1 MDEQRREKVRER
13 YNARCGYCGVH
24 EIDTGAT
31 LTIDHHRPLAY
42 DGTENDENLVYCCP
56 RCNQHKGAYWHEI
69 HAPYIRLLHPLN
81 DELTQHIFQQQDA
94 HLLGQT
100 PEGMFYIQRLHLNRP
115 QLVAHR
121 LQQREIQRRLNKV
134 NELRESLRDLRHQ
147 MALAYSIFQETMD
160 EIERETKAIEED
172 ETNTSQN

>member
-1 MDEQRREKVRER
+1 MDEQRREQVRER

-24 EIDTGAT
+24 ETDTEAT

-42 DGTENDENLVYCCP
+42 GGTENDENLVYCCP

-69 HAPYIRLLHPLN
+69 HAPHIRLLHPLD
-81 DELTQHIFQQQDA
+81 DELTQHLSEQQDA
-94 HLLGQT
+94 QLLGQT
-100 PEGMFYIQRLHLNRP
+100 SEGVFYIERLHLNRP

-121 LQQREIQRRLNKV
+121 YQKREIQRRLHKI
-134 NELRESLRDLRHQ
+134 NELQENLRDLRHQ

-172 ETNTSQN
+172 ETNTPQN

>member
-1 MDEQRREKVRER
+1 MSATNRQHRLDTLKIREAE
-13 YNARCGYCGVH
+13 G
-24 EIDTGAT
+24 T
-31 LTIDHHRPLAY
+31 LTQKERKELDAIFAELDVEEAVALKPGIERDQAFIDSLLA
-42 DGTENDENLVYCCP
+42 EEM
-56 RCNQHKGAYWHEI
+56 
-69 HAPYIRLLHPLN
+69 
-81 DELTQHIFQQQDA
+81 ELETTIAQLQVIVTTQKQQQDA
-94 HLLGQT
+94 HHLGQT

-121 LQQREIQRRLNKV
+121 LQKREIQRRLNKV

-172 ETNTSQN
+172 EANT